1 MTQSTLDQYPS
12 GSTGAASRP
21 ERAGLLWLASTGLAL
36 LGAWLLYAAAPG
48 LNWLLWTVAVVAGLI
63 ALEWQHRAAFPKER
77 WIALGLGCCLA
88 GTAAVTAD
96 PLLHA
101 MQLVA
106 IAWLGAAAT
115 VLNAGLSPAR
125 LGPAQLVAM
134 PFQGAVLAMQEA
146 GRRADRS
153 MRAVA
158 SERNVPRLR
167 GIALA
172 LPVVIIFFLLL
183 AEADPTLRAWR
194 AILLTALRDVAGLP
208 RILFTLV
215 LGTVSLGFY
224 GIALRDHPAAAVS
237 QPAAPPRATRTAIE
251 RSIVFGSV
259 AALFAIYLALQASYL
274 FGNPGG
280 RSGTGITYAEAVH
293 RGFAEITLVA
303 TLAGLL
309 IVVLDRNAVRASREA
324 LVRGLGY
331 ILIGE
336 CLLLLVSA
344 HQRLDAY
351 ETAYGYTVLRVFV
364 HVYMA
369 GIAASLLLLAR
380 ELSGRIDVPRLAR
393 RVAVTA
399 TVTLGVLSCWN
410 YAAWIVRHNFDRS
423 ASNGQIDLDYFATG
437 AGPDAI
443 PEVVALLQRL
453 PASDR
458 ARVLRDLQVA
468 YGSALAPDAPAPA
481 WFEWSLRRAAA
492 RRALAGLSVA
502 SPPDVRP
509 APDQA
514 EASHE
519 VR

>member
-1 MTQSTLDQYPS
+1 MTQSTLDPYPS
-12 GSTGAASRP
+12 GATGTVWRP
-21 ERAGLLWLASTGLAL
+21 ERAGLLWLASTALAL
-36 LGAWLLYAAAPG
+36 LGAWLLYAASPG
-48 LNWLLWTVAVVAGLI
+48 LNWLMWTVAAVAGLV
-63 ALEWQHRAAFPKER
+63 ALEWQQRAACAKQR
-77 WIALGLGCCLA
+77 WLAVGLGCSLA

-115 VLNAGLSPAR
+115 VLSAGASPAR
-125 LGPAQLVAM
+125 LGPAQLAAM
-134 PFQGAVLAMQEA
+134 PFQAAVLAMQEA
-146 GRRADRS
+146 GRRADRG

-167 GIALA
+167 GIAVA
-172 LPVVIIFFLLL
+172 LPVVVIFFLLL
-183 AEADPTLRAWR
+183 AEADPTLRALR

-208 RILFTLV
+208 RILFTLA
-215 LGTVSLGFY
+215 LGALSLGFY
-224 GIALRDHPAAAVS
+224 GTALRDREAPLVS
-237 QPAAPPRATRTAIE
+237 QPPALPRATRTAIE
-251 RSIVFGSV
+251 RSIVLGSV
-259 AALFAIYLALQASYL
+259 AALFAIYLALQVSYL

-280 RSGTGITYAEAVH
+280 RSGTGISYAEAVH

-303 TLAGLL
+303 TLTGLL
-309 IVVLDRNAVRASREA
+309 IVVLDRNALRASREA
-324 LVRGLGY
+324 VVRALGY
-331 ILIGE
+331 LLIGE

-351 ETAYGYTVLRVFV
+351 ETAYGYTVQRVFV

-369 GIAASLLLLAR
+369 GVAASLLLLAR

-393 RVAVTA
+393 RVTVTA
-399 TVTLGVLSCWN
+399 TVTLALLSCWN

-423 ASNGQIDLDYFATG
+423 AADGPIDLDYFATG
-437 AGPDAI
+437 AGPDSI

-458 ARVLRDLQVA
+458 ARVLRDLKRA
-468 YGSALAPDAPAPA
+468 YGATLGPDAPAPA

-492 RRALAGLSVA
+492 RRTLAGIGV
-502 SPPDVRP
+502 PPAVVRP
-509 APDQA
+509 APDPA

-519 VR
+519 DH

>member
-1 MTQSTLDQYPS
+1 MIQSTLKRDSS
-12 GSTGAASRP
+12 GSPGAASRP
-21 ERAGLLWLASTGLAL
+21 ERAGLLWLASTALAL

-48 LNWLLWTVAVVAGLI
+48 LNWLLWTLAVVAGLV
-63 ALEWQHRAAFPKER
+63 ALEWQHRAASTMER
-77 WIALGLGCCLA
+77 WIALGLGCGLA
-88 GTAAVTAD
+88 GSAVVTAD

-101 MQLVA
+101 MQLLA

-134 PFQGAVLAMQEA
+134 PFQAAVLATQEA
-146 GRRADRS
+146 GRRADRG

-158 SERNVPRLR
+158 SEPNVPRLR

-172 LPVVIIFFLLL
+172 LPVVIFFFLLL

-194 AILLTALRDVAGLP
+194 AGLLTTLRDVAGLP

-224 GIALRDHPAAAVS
+224 GIALRDRPAAAAS
-237 QPAAPPRATRTAIE
+237 QPAALPRATRTAIE
-251 RSIVFGSV
+251 RSIVLGSV
-259 AALFAIYLALQASYL
+259 AALFAVYLALQVSSL

-303 TLAGLL
+303 TLTGFL
-309 IVVLDRNAVRASREA
+309 IVALDRNAVRASREA
-324 LVRGLGY
+324 LVRCLGY

-380 ELSGRIDVPRLAR
+380 ELSDRIDVPRLAR

-399 TVTLGVLSCWN
+399 TVTLGLLSWWN

-423 ASNGQIDLDYFATG
+423 ASNGQIDLDCFATG

-458 ARVLRDLQVA
+458 ARVLRDLQVV
-468 YGSALAPDAPAPA
+468 YGAALGPDSPAPA

-492 RRALAGLSVA
+492 RRALAGIGSL
-502 SPPDVRP
+502 PPADVRP
-509 APDQA
+509 APDPA